1 VSEAAFVLFGLML
14 LLAML
19 GVPIAIAIGI
29 GAAVPLLVYGIA
41 PTDIVTQL
49 IISSLNS
56 WVLLAVPLFILAGTI
71 ISESSIGQRLVDL
84 FNSLFGLLP
93 GGLAGSAVFS
103 CFLFGG
109 LTGSAVAETAGVT
122 AILGRPM
129 TRAGYPPAFI
139 GSLIAAAGT
148 NANLVPPS
156 IALLIYGIV
165 ARVSIVDLFI
175 AGILPGLV
183 FASVLA
189 LVAMTMAAR
198 RGYGSATQIA
208 RVPLGRAVARSAWAL
223 LAPIWLIGGIRFGIF
238 TPTESAFFIA
248 IYAFIIAKFVY
259 RDMGW
264 RDVPRIFEQAAA
276 TSVSIMFIVATA
288 SIFAWL
294 VNVLGVPLAVAGFFR
309 DSGLGPDGAIVA
321 MMGVLIFAGLFLD
334 ATSILLIIVPILL
347 PVAQS
352 IGMNLVQFGIFVAV
366 GINLGLVTPP
376 IGVGLFIGA
385 KVAGASVADASVAA
399 IPWFLVFLA
408 LFFAVGFVPWISL
421 AFI

>member
-1 VSEAAFVLFGLML
+1 MSEPVVVLFGLML

-41 PTDIVTQL
+41 PPDLVTQL
-49 IISSLNS
+49 ILSSLNS
-56 WVLLAVPLFILAGTI
+56 WVLLAVPLFILAGAI

-84 FNSLFGLLP
+84 FNGVFGLLP

-175 AGILPGLV
+175 AGILPGLL

-189 LVAMTMAAR
+189 LVAMIIAAH
-198 RGYGSATQIA
+198 RGYGHETRVA
-208 RVPLGRAVARSAWAL
+208 RMPLGRAVARSAWAL
-223 LAPIWLIGGIRFGIF
+223 LAPLWLIGGIRFGIF

-248 IYAFIIAKFVY
+248 IYAFVVAKFVY
-259 RDMGW
+259 RDMAW
-264 RDVPRIFEQAAA
+264 RDVPRVFEQAAA
-276 TSVSIMFIVATA
+276 TSVSIMLIVATA

-294 VNVLGVPLAVAGFFR
+294 VNVLGVPLAVAAAFR
-309 DSGLGPDGAIVA
+309 DSALGPDGAVVA
-321 MMGVLIFAGLFLD
+321 MMAVLIFAGLFLD

-408 LFFAVGFVPWISL
+408 LFFAVGFMPWISL